1 MSYSGNHPRF
11 SKKSDERFDAKE
23 AYNKDVSSKARM
35 HYLENDIADHKG
47 MSRYGT
53 HEKSPASNYSVE
65 KGAHSHPHKDG
76 MSRMSPLNNST
87 QYLKGMAGSMNRKGM
102 QGDSYSVPA
111 EKLDSIQK
119 SEGMSRKSSPLNDM
133 SHKGMSP
140 KELHD
145 HGMKSHPANP
155 PKKDTPSKDGKKNI
169 GDITIGTIGKGSDGP
184 GTGKG
189 KPVRQPRKP
198 APSSPRKGV
207 SRKISA
213 KRAAKKVAKGKGEI
227 EYAIGGIGPDNA
239 PGGKNNKGTYR
250 KDRGSKT
257 ITVTKGGETGEMT
270 VKKKSKGK
278 KIR

>member
-111 EKLDSIQK
+111 EKLDSIQR
-119 SEGMSRKSSPLNDM
+119 SEGMSRKSSPLNNKN
-133 SHKGMSP
+133 HKKMSP
-140 KELHD
+140 KDLHD
-145 HGMKSHPANP
+145 HSMVHHPAKP
-155 PKKDTPSKDGKKNI
+155 PVEKDKPSKKDMNKALEKLKLKKGQKINLGPQKD
-169 GDITIGTIGKGSDGP
+169 
-184 GTGKG
+184 
-189 KPVRQPRKP
+189 
-198 APSSPRKGV
+198 GV

-213 KRAAKKVAKGKGEI
+213 KRAAKKVAKGKGKI

-239 PGGKNNKGTYR
+239 PGGKNNKGIYR
-250 KDRGSKT
+250 KDKGSKT
-257 ITVTKGGETGEMT
+257 ITVTKGGKTGKMT
-270 VKKKSKGK
+270 VQKKSKGK
-278 KIR
+278 EIR